1 MLEKYG
7 DINKKEI
14 WAIGDVQGCYDQLR
28 ILLSH
33 RIFSDNKNIELW
45 FAGDMINRG
54 PKSLQT
60 IEYLMNSNKKNVC
73 VLGNHDLHLLA
84 TFAGLRKA
92 SRSDTLEEILNSP
105 NVLDIINWMRFRP
118 LAHFED
124 NNLMVHA
131 GVMAQ
136 WDIKKTLSLAS
147 EVQNL
152 LREKNWQD
160 NIKKIF
166 GNTSLIWNDELKGN
180 KRLRTITNALTR
192 IRLCTIKGKMIFSI
206 KSPNAIETDKNLVP
220 WFELPNRKTKDIT
233 IIFGHWSA
241 LGLHIEKNLMC
252 LDTGC
257 VWGGSL
263 TAVRLNDR
271 KIISVPF
278 DNRKQI
284 NDYINHS

>member
-1 MLEKYG
+1 MIEY
-7 DINKKEI
+7 DETIKKEI
-14 WAIGDVQGCYDQLR
+14 WAIGDVQGCCDQLQE
-28 ILLSH
+28 LLSH
-33 RIFSDNKNIELW
+33 NIFSDNKNIELW

-54 PKSLQT
+54 PKSLKT
-60 IEYLMNSNKKNVC
+60 IEYIMSSNKRNIC

-84 TFAGLRKA
+84 TFAGLRKT

-105 NVLDIINWMRFRP
+105 NILDIINWLRFRP
-118 LAHFED
+118 LAHFD
-124 NNLMVHA
+124 NGNLMVHA

-147 EVQNL
+147 EIQDL
-152 LREKNWQD
+152 LRDKNWQN

-166 GNTSLIWNDELKGN
+166 GNTSLVWHDELKNN

-206 KSPNAIETDKNLVP
+206 KDPKLIESDNNIVP
-220 WFELPNRKTKDIT
+220 WFRLPDRKTKDIT
-233 IIFGHWSA
+233 IIFGHWSS
-241 LGLHIEKNLMC
+241 LGLFIEENLMC

-257 VWGGSL
+257 VWGKSL

-271 KIISVPF
+271 KIISV
-278 DNRKQI
+278 NCSNKI
-284 NDYINHS
+284 